1 MENKYLEK
9 IAGMQSAFFKPKTT
23 SGLAP
28 KFVTPDTTRT
38 IKPIKSVMTTNA
50 RELTK
55 AAGIGSRIASGVENQ
70 AVNQAKQTLASQTN
84 PASKGIIGSAGSML
98 GSGIMNTGR
107 VVSGTG
113 TLLART
119 GAVLSG
125 KVRNEAAYL
134 HAAKLNP
141 HMTDTQI
148 NEFVGQSDDVIRKH
162 MLKHN
167 PSAIEN
173 FNSHVNARKAARTIA
188 VGGLA
193 TAAAAK
199 YQHDRQM
206 ESEGLY
212 SQY

>member
-38 IKPIKSVMTTNA
+38 IKPVKSVMTTNA
-50 RELTK
+50 RELSK
-55 AAGIGSRIASGVENQ
+55 VAGVLGDAGHMLASGV
-70 AVNQAKQTLASQTN
+70 VNA
-84 PASKGIIGSAGSML
+84 
-98 GSGIMNTGR
+98 GR

-173 FNSHVNARKAARTIA
+173 FNSHVNARKASRAIA

-206 ESEGLY
+206 ETEGLY

>member
-50 RELTK
+50 RELSK
-55 AAGIGSRIASGVENQ
+55 VAGVLGDAGHMLASG
-70 AVNQAKQTLASQTN
+70 AV
-84 PASKGIIGSAGSML
+84 
-98 GSGIMNTGR
+98 NTGR
-107 VVSGTG
+107 VVAGTG
-113 TLLART
+113 TILSRVGQT
-119 GAVLSG
+119 LSG
-125 KVRNEAAYL
+125 KGRNEAAYL

-173 FNSHVNARKAARTIA
+173 FNSHVNARKASRAIA

-206 ESEGLY
+206 ETEGLY